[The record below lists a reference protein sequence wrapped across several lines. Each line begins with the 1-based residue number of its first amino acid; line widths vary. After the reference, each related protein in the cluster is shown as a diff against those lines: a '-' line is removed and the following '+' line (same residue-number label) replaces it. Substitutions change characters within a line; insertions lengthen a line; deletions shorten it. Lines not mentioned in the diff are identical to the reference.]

1 MESMSTPHSD
11 EAASPR
17 SHPLTNPPD
26 AAQTVVGQRA
36 THARYLVA
44 ALLFIMVVVNYLD
57 RANLSIA
64 MPGLIKE
71 FDLSTAQQGLLLSA
85 FGWTYAAM
93 QIPGGW
99 IVDHVKPRVLY
110 PICLILWSLSTG
122 FMGIAG
128 GFTTLIVCRLL
139 MGVFEAPAYPINNR
153 VVTGWFPDRERATA
167 IGVYTAGQYIGLG
180 ILTPVLSWI
189 MTDYGW
195 QELFFVTCVLGVIVA
210 LLWYTLYRNPRES
223 RRANQA
229 ELDEISAGGAVIDM
243 GTDATDKKGF
253 NWADLR
259 DVVSSRKLWAV
270 YIGQFCG
277 SS

>member
-1 MESMSTPHSD
+1 
-11 EAASPR
+11 
-17 SHPLTNPPD
+17 
-26 AAQTVVGQRA
+26 
-36 THARYLVA
+36 
-44 ALLFIMVVVNYLD
+44 MVVVNYLD